1 MTASCLARLA
11 MVVAVPGMLVAGWS
25 ASASANVVNT
35 YNGAE
40 CQALSGGQAGNLIHD
55 NGVQAKSTT
64 VVVCPIV
71 KNIFNSTGSMTVGP
85 VASAG
90 TKCRLESYDVFTDN
104 VKDSGFKTFSGPGNT
119 ALELTIP
126 SSFRGAQQ
134 MVCSLPKNG
143 VIRSY
148 GVTER

>member
-1 MTASCLARLA
+1 LARLA
-11 MVVAVPGMLVAGWS
+11 LALAVPGILVLSLPG
-25 ASASANVVNT
+25 SASANVVNT

-40 CQALSGGQAGNLIHD
+40 CEALAGAQVTNLTRGD
-55 NGVQAKSTT
+55 GVRANSTT

-71 KNIFNSTGSMTVGP
+71 KNIFNSTASMTVGP

-90 TKCRLESYDVFTDN
+90 TQCQLESYDVFTDA
-104 VKDSGFKTFSGPGNT
+104 VRKSGFKTFPGPGTT
-119 ALELTIP
+119 ALEITIS

-134 MVCSLPKNG
+134 MVCVLSKNG